1 MYQTFKLHILVQYHQ
16 QIFTFSLLVGKIKM
30 TRLPR
35 LLYDLC
41 TFLCERGRDGG
52 REERGEKER
61 ENFSIARTGLIF
73 TKLGFYVMPI
83 LMESIPFCRDVLI
96 LA

>member
-52 REERGEKER
+52 REGGRNGERKRER
-61 ENFSIARTGLIF
+61 IS
-73 TKLGFYVMPI
+73 
-83 LMESIPFCRDVLI
+83 VLHV
-96 LA
+96 LD